1 MVTAIVLM
9 NVART
14 HIEQVAGTLA
24 GLPHVSEVYSVSG
37 RYDLVALVRV
47 ADVEDLSTVVT
58 HDMRRVEGITHTET
72 MLAFRAYSKHDLES
86 LFSIGEG

>member
-9 NVART
+9 NVERKQ
-14 HIEQVAGTLA
+14 IETVADTLA
-24 GLPHVSEVYSVSG
+24 GLSHVSEVYSVSG
-37 RYDLVALVRV
+37 RYDLVAIVRV
-47 ADVEDLSTVVT
+47 ADVEDLSKVVT
-58 HDMRRVEGITHTET
+58 HEMRRVDGITHTET

>member
-9 NVART
+9 NVERKQ
-14 HIEQVAGTLA
+14 IETVADTLA

-37 RYDLVALVRV
+37 RYDLVAIVRV
-47 ADVEDLSTVVT
+47 ADVEDLSKVVT
-58 HDMRRVEGITHTET
+58 HEMRRVDGITHTET